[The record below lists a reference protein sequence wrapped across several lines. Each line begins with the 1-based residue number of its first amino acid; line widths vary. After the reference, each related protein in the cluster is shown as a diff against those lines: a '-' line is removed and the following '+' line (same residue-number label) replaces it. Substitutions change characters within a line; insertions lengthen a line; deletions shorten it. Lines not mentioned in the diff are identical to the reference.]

1 MVTDNRISILDFALA
16 ISDAIDLVAP
26 ALNNHHKKVA
36 NISCN
41 IALAME
47 LPNSEV
53 QDIVL
58 AAVLHDIG
66 AFSVEE
72 RIELLEPDSHDV
84 ENNLHAL
91 MGYKLL
97 KGFGPLSK
105 AAELIRRHHEDY
117 SKTGG
122 SAPVGS
128 HIIHLADRVAVRFD
142 ENREITGQ
150 VPEALEKINRKKSMF
165 HPDVLAAF
173 MRIAGHEYFLLEA
186 FSPSLSMVSMK
197 RIWFSHVIADLET
210 LRGFAKVIAQI
221 IDFRSRFTATHSNG
235 VAAVAHELTRIAGF
249 SDRECRLME
258 IAGFLHDVG
267 KLAVPNSILEKNG
280 SLDAEEFNTVKKHAY
295 YTYAILAGIEG
306 LEGIATWA
314 ASHHE
319 RQDGNGYPFHV
330 RNEDFSKFARVMA
343 VADILTALLED
354 RPYRAGM
361 AREKA
366 EEALLEMAKGGG
378 IDGSIVDLARE
389 HFFRINDVRIKA
401 QQAAREEY
409 EAFHAEIAG

>member
-1 MVTDNRISILDFALA
+1 MVTDKRISIFDFALA
-16 ISDAIDLVAP
+16 ISEAVDLVAP

-72 RIELLEPDSHDV
+72 RIELMAPDSFDV
-84 ENNLHAL
+84 EKNRHAL
-91 MGYKLL
+91 LGYKLL
-97 KGFGPLSK
+97 KGFGPLAK
-105 AAELIRRHHEDY
+105 AAGLIRRHHADY
-117 SKTGG
+117 SRPGED
-122 SAPVGS
+122 APVGS
-128 HIIHLADRVAVRFD
+128 HIIHLADRVAVSFD
-142 ENREITGQ
+142 DSRDITGQ
-150 VPEALEKINRKKSMF
+150 IPLALEKIDEKSHVF
-165 HPDVLAAF
+165 HPGALSAF
-173 MRIAGHEYFLLEA
+173 KRIAGHEYFLLEA
-186 FSPSLSMVSMK
+186 FSPSLCMVSMK
-197 RIWFSHVIADLET
+197 RIWFSQVIADLDT
-210 LRGFAKVIAQI
+210 LRGFARVIAQI

-235 VAAVAHELTRIAGF
+235 VAAVANELTSISGF
-249 SDRECRLME
+249 SERECKLME

-280 SLDAEEFNTVKKHAY
+280 SLDDEEFNTVKKHAY
-295 YTYAILAGIEG
+295 YTYAILASIDG
-306 LEGIATWA
+306 LENIATWA

-330 RNEDFSKFARVMA
+330 KNEDFSKFSRVMA
-343 VADILTALLED
+343 VADILTALMED

-361 AREKA
+361 DREEA
-366 EEALLEMAKGGG
+366 EEALLRMAENGG
-378 IDGSIVDLARE
+378 IDKNIVDLVKE
-389 HFFRINDVRIKA
+389 HFFRINDARVKA
-401 QQAAREEY
+401 QQAASKEY
-409 EAFHAEIAG
+409 EAFRVGLAG